1 MFVHGRLII
10 ELGNGIRGMTGMQGI
25 RMEMWDQ
32 GKNAGNRGGNAGNQ
46 GGNVGNRVGMLR
58 IEEIWGGNEENQG
71 DNLRIVVEMMN
82 KNCGEG

>member
-1 MFVHGRLII
+1 
-10 ELGNGIRGMTGMQGI
+10 
-25 RMEMWDQ
+25 
-32 GKNAGNRGGNAGNQ
+32 
-46 GGNVGNRVGMLR
+46 MLR